1 MKKYLMMGAAALTMG
16 FAFVSC
22 SSDDEI
28 YNPNADA
35 LTDNYQSSFEKN
47 VGKPAA
53 GHTWGFNQTRATRAN
68 AVVTGDPFTFEE
80 TDGYYVVDENDD
92 RLEGALT
99 YEEAVEAAYEP
110 SWYGTNWNKFNEQT
124 TKLLLPN
131 GEYSLHFHENKAK
144 HTLFVTGDNVT
155 LNVTS
160 SKSIDNAK
168 IYLLSGTTLN
178 LNMDKYINDL
188 EIYVAGNATLN
199 YNAEKLYKQTGG
211 GKIYNRGT
219 VNLQENF
226 EANQNAVVYN
236 EGTVIGTNITSKP
249 GVGNKSFFY
258 NFGNIELSGDM
269 ELNSCANF
277 YNEGTVT
284 VAKETNVTQKNI
296 YWINKGH
303 YTTGSMVFSAKNATF
318 YNFCQLLV
326 LGNAH
331 MYDGEFNL
339 MNDSYTEAATADYD
353 NFIVNMHDGA
363 GFNVKGNTDWAAQG
377 DGTFQGFRTV
387 NDGDNAY
394 VRLAGTTTVA
404 GHLHSLEITEGITY
418 AINNIVDKGAGN
430 SGVQPTYVLAG
441 NAADF
446 SKVTMA
452 PKANDCGFT
461 WNEEGDDDEEYVK
474 ESGRIFCEDLGT
486 IGDFDFNDVVF
497 DAKVYYW
504 KKKGTASHTEITLLA
519 AGGTMKITVAG
530 VDVHKAFGQP
540 DSKMINTGDDSKC
553 VKGLDPVLFK
563 AETAYASLYDIP
575 IVVKHGAAERVL
587 EAKPGKAP
595 QKYVAPIGTKWADE
609 YVNVTKVYPKF
620 KEWVEKESVTPEW
633 ANANAVLTNQ
643 ALADNAAELAK

>member
-68 AVVTGDPFTFEE
+68 AVVQGDPFTFEN
-80 TDGYYVVDENDD
+80 TDTYYKSEVPKSANKVEDFVRADWGGKVDENAMQNATE
-92 RLEGALT
+92 LYLPEGTYALHLWQGQRDF
-99 YEEAVEAAYEP
+99 YVE
-110 SWYGTNWNKFNEQT
+110 G
-124 TKLLLPN
+124 
-131 GEYSLHFHENKAK
+131 
-144 HTLFVTGDNVT
+144 NVT
-155 LNVTS
+155 LNVDKTN
-160 SKSIDNAK
+160 SINQAR
-168 IYLLSGTTLN
+168 IYLLPGSTLN
-178 LNMDKYINDL
+178 FNMDSYINNL
-188 EIYVAGNATLN
+188 EIYVNSNATLN
-199 YNAEKLYKQTGG
+199 YNAEQLYYQTGG

-226 EANQNAVVYN
+226 EVNQDATVYN
-236 EGTVIGTNITSKP
+236 EGTVNGTNITSKP
-249 GVGNKSFFY
+249 GDGHKSFFY
-258 NFGNIELSGDM
+258 NFGDIELSGDM

-277 YNEGTVT
+277 YNGGTVT
-284 VAKETNVTQKNI
+284 VAKKTSVTQQKI
-296 YWINKGH
+296 YWINNGH
-303 YTTGSMVFSAKNATF
+303 YTTGSMVFSAKNSTF
-318 YNFCQLLV
+318 YNYCQLLV

-339 MNDSYTEAATADYD
+339 MNNSYTEAATADYD
-353 NFIVNMHDGA
+353 NFIVNMYNGA

-404 GHLHSLEITEGITY
+404 GHLHSLEITKGITY

-540 DSKMINTGDDSKC
+540 DSKMINTGDDDSKC
-553 VKGLDPVLFK
+553 VKDLEPVRFT
-563 AETAYASLYDIP
+563 AETAYESLYDIP
-575 IVVKHGAAERVL
+575 IVVKHGSAERVL
-587 EAKPGKAP
+587 EAKPGMAP
-595 QKYVAPIGTKWADE
+595 QKFRADIGTKWADE